1 MTRRHVTT
9 AVTLVVLLVILVIAG
24 VVGFNALFAPLPG
37 SDEPT
42 AAAPS
47 PSCTAQPATGGRL
60 RSKDV
65 AVNVFNAGTRAGLAG
80 STYDALRARGFK
92 GGEIGNAPSAK
103 VRRAQVWIVAGEE
116 DAGRLVARQ
125 LGKKAK
131 PHLVSADEDLGD
143 GVDLVVGNGFRK
155 LVRGAPRSVK
165 VTEPAEDSCAQ

>member
-1 MTRRHVTT
+1 MTRRHLTT

-47 PSCTAQPATGGRL
+47 PSCTAEPTGGRL
-60 RSKDV
+60 RTKDV

-80 STYDALRARGFK
+80 STYDALRSRGFK

-103 VRRAQVWIVAGEE
+103 VRRAQVWIVEGEE
-116 DAGRLVARQ
+116 DAGKLVARQ

-131 PHLVSADEDLGD
+131 PHLVSAEEDLGD

-165 VTEPAEDSCAQ
+165 VSKTSGDSC

>member
-9 AVTLVVLLVILVIAG
+9 AVTLVVLLVILTIAG

-37 SDEPT
+37 AGEQTP

-47 PSCTAQPATGGRL
+47 PSCTEQPAKSRL
-60 RSKDV
+60 RTKDV
-65 AVNVFNAGTRAGLAG
+65 TVNVFNAGTRAGLAG
-80 STYDALRARGFK
+80 STYDALRNRGFK
-92 GGEIGNAPSAK
+92 GGQIGNAPSAK
-103 VRRAQVWIVAGEE
+103 VRRAQVWIVEGEE

-125 LGKKAK
+125 LAKKAK

-155 LVRGAPRSVK
+155 LVRAPRSVK
-165 VTEPAEDSCAQ
+165 VTQPTDSCAP

>member
-1 MTRRHVTT
+1 MTRRHLTT
-9 AVTLVVLLVILVIAG
+9 AVTLAVLMVILVIAA

-47 PSCTAQPATGGRL
+47 PSCTASPVKGRL
-60 RSKDV
+60 RTKDV

-80 STYDALRARGFK
+80 STFDALRARGFK

-103 VRRAQVWIVAGEE
+103 VRRAQVWIVEGEE
-116 DAGRLVARQ
+116 DAGKLVARQ
-125 LGKKAK
+125 LVKKAK
-131 PHLVSADEDLGD
+131 PHLVSADEDHAD
-143 GVDLVVGNGFRK
+143 GVYLVVGNGFRK

-165 VTEPAEDSCAQ
+165 VTQSSDDSC

>member
-9 AVTLVVLLVILVIAG
+9 AVTLAVLMVMLVVAA

-37 SDEPT
+37 SDEPSAT
-42 AAAPS
+42 ASS
-47 PSCTAQPATGGRL
+47 PSCTAAPAGKRL
-60 RSKDV
+60 RTKDV
-65 AVNVFNAGTRAGLAG
+65 KVNVFNAGTRAGLAG

-92 GGEIGNAPSAK
+92 GGEIGNAPSAN
-103 VRRAQVWIVAGEE
+103 VRRAQVWIVKGEE

-125 LGKKAK
+125 IAKKAK
-131 PHLVSADEDLGD
+131 PHLVSADEDLGS

-165 VTEPAEDSCAQ
+165 VTQPVEDTC

>member
-9 AVTLVVLLVILVIAG
+9 AVTLAVLMVMLVVAA

-37 SDEPT
+37 SDEPSAT
-42 AAAPS
+42 ASS
-47 PSCTAQPATGGRL
+47 PSCTAAPAGKRL
-60 RSKDV
+60 RTKDV
-65 AVNVFNAGTRAGLAG
+65 KVNVFNAGTRAGLAG

-92 GGEIGNAPSAK
+92 GGEIGNAPSAN
-103 VRRAQVWIVAGEE
+103 VRRAQVWIVKGEE

-125 LGKKAK
+125 IAKKAK
-131 PHLVSADEDLGD
+131 PHLVSADEDLGS

-165 VTEPAEDSCAQ
+165 ITQPVENSC

>member
-9 AVTLVVLLVILVIAG
+9 AVTLVVLLVILVVAG
-24 VVGFNALFAPLPG
+24 VVGFNALFAPLPS

-47 PSCTAQPATGGRL
+47 PSCTPEPTRGKL
-60 RSKDV
+60 KTKDV
-65 AVNVFNAGTRAGLAG
+65 SVNVFNAGTRSGLAG

-92 GGEIGNAPSAK
+92 GGEIGNAPSAN
-103 VRRAQVWIVAGEE
+103 VRRAQVWIVEGEE

-131 PHLVSADEDLGD
+131 PRVVSAEEDLAD

-165 VTEPAEDSCAQ
+165 VTQAGETCAG